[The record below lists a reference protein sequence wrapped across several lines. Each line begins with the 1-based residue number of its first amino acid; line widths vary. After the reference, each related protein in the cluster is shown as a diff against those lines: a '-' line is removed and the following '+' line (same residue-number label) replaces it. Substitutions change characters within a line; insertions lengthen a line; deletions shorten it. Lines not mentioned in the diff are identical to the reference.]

1 MDVVAITMDAVK
13 KKADVRTTTNQKKRW
28 ILKPWLGGMP
38 TAGVMR
44 KGKVKWR
51 MEYENGHAHIKV
63 KFCLPQ

>member
-1 MDVVAITMDAVK
+1 MGAVAITMDAVRSV
-13 KKADVRTTTNQKKRW
+13 ADVRITTNRK
-28 ILKPWLGGMP
+28 KPWTSKPWRGGMP